1 MALIRPFTHDG
12 VDYPEAYSRIT
23 SVRGDKERVYV
34 FVVTH
39 PDEASRFRD
48 DFPIGAEEL
57 WGAVSVISGD
67 LFASAYAFVKT
78 CPGYEEAVDH
88 INMDVPETEPVYP
101 GPSPF
106 AGTEVVVDA
115 EDPTYS

>member
-39 PDEASRFRD
+39 PDAASRFREE
-48 DFPIGAEEL
+48 FPIDAEEL
-57 WGAVSVISGD
+57 WGPVSVIAGE
-67 LFASAYAFVKT
+67 LLASSYDYVKT
-78 CPGYEEAVDH
+78 CPGYEAAVDH
-88 INMDVPETEPVYP
+88 IDPVAPEAPPVPFLTASPLVGADPTED
-101 GPSPF
+101 
-106 AGTEVVVDA
+106 E
-115 EDPTYS
+115 PTYS